1 MYYYEQMNIGHA
13 KYVVNYCDGKHR
25 YDDGSLFYDIR
36 IFKNKRLKDQFIKS
50 LKQLGYKEK
59 GIL

>member
-1 MYYYEQMNIGHA
+1 MNIGHA